1 MLLHI
6 KNAKV
11 VTPFEILENHSV
23 TVKNGKIIDIFKSN
37 LKEGNFDQKIDA
49 KGKYLTPGFIDIHNH
64 GCFGHDTMESTFEAL
79 DSMAGFH
86 IRNGVTGFLAAT
98 MTASPEST
106 KKAVK
111 NVADYMQADKS
122 GQAQVLGL
130 YIEGPYFSRE
140 KKGAQPEKYIKNP
153 DVDELKDLI
162 EISNHNIRV
171 VALAPELLNSYQAIR
186 YLKSENITVSMGHTN
201 ADYEAAL
208 KAIHA
213 GAAQATHLY
222 NGMRSFSHREP
233 GVVGAV
239 LTDER
244 VRCEMIC
251 DGIHIHPAAMK
262 VAVKMKGVEGIILIS
277 DAMMAA
283 GLEDGK
289 YQLGGQEVFVK
300 NEEARLKDGTLAGS
314 TLTLRKAV
322 YNMIHIVGVQL
333 QDAVRMA
340 TLNPAKAIKIHDIKG
355 SIEIGK
361 DADMILI
368 DEDIQVHKVIK
379 KGAVL

>member
-11 VTPFEILENHSV
+11 VTPYEVLENYSV
-23 TVKNGKIIDIFKSN
+23 MVKNGKIIDITKSN
-37 LKEGNFDQKIDA
+37 LQKGNFDNEIDA
-49 KGKYLTPGFIDIHNH
+49 HGNYLTPGFIDIHNH

-86 IRNGVTGFLAAT
+86 IRNGVTGFLATT

-106 KKAVK
+106 KKAIK
-111 NVADYMQADKS
+111 NVADYMRKNKS

-162 EISNHNIRV
+162 EISNNNIKV
-171 VALAPELLNSYQAIR
+171 VSLAPELINTYQAIQ
-186 YLKSENITVSMGHTN
+186 YLKSEDIMVSMGHTN
-201 ADYEAAL
+201 ADYEEAL
-208 KAIHA
+208 KAIQT

-222 NGMRSFSHREP
+222 NGMRNFSHREP

-262 VAVKMKGVEGIILIS
+262 IAVKMKGVEGIILIS

-289 YQLGGQEVFVK
+289 YQLGGQEVLVK
-300 NEEARLKDGTLAGS
+300 NDEARLKDGTLAGS

-322 YNMIHIVGVQL
+322 YNMMHIVGVQL

-340 TLNPAKAIKIHDIKG
+340 TLNPAKAVKIHDKKG

-361 DADMILI
+361 DADMILMDDSI
-368 DEDIQVHKVIK
+368 NIKEVIIQGII
-379 KGAVL
+379 L